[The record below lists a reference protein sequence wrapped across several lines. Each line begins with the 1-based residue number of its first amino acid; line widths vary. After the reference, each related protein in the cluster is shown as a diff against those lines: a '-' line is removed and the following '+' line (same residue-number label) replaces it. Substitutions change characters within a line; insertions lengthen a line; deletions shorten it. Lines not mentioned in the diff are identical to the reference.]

1 LSKLKKTGSTK
12 AVSCKC
18 LLSDLLLNVKG
29 SVKFFKFISRAF
41 YRASYSFS
49 GSCLFYLF
57 YLHFFCLFKSPF
69 IYQPLVLQINLIN
82 HKNNREVIE
91 K

>member
-1 LSKLKKTGSTK
+1 MSKLKKTGSTK

-29 SVKFFKFISRAF
+29 SVKFFKFISRV
-41 YRASYSFS
+41 SYSFS

-57 YLHFFCLFKSPF
+57 YFFCPFKPPF
-69 IYQPLVLQINLIN
+69 VHQLTVLQINLIN